1 MCKFKSGIAIKA
13 SDSEVA
19 VRVLP
24 LNDSHTDIRKVL
36 HIREENLGVSRYST
50 PVELVPTR
58 LDFEDRSCWEFVFD
72 ASRPDWWVDGMTD
85 QCIDQLLKAAKSD
98 FEAMMGGQE
107 YEGQLDLGRL
117 TSIPVGFNPTVGGTL
132 HLGGLTSVP
141 KGFSPKVGENLRLGG
156 VTRISDG
163 FSPTVGGCLCLDRL
177 VHIPDGFNPTIGKS
191 LWLTSLVKIPDG
203 FSPNVGG
210 NIWMEKVTSVPDS
223 VRKNVK
229 GQVLFHIQTP
239 Y

>member
-1 MCKFKSGIAIKA
+1 
-13 SDSEVA
+13 VA

-24 LNDSHTDIRKVL
+24 LNDSHTDIRKAL

-50 PVELVPTR
+50 PVELFPTR
-58 LDFEDRSCWEFVFD
+58 LDFEDRSCWEFIFD
-72 ASRPDWWVDGMTD
+72 ADRPDWWVDGMTD

-107 YEGQLDLGRL
+107 YEGKLSLGRL
-117 TSIPVGFNPTVGGTL
+117 TSIPIGFNPTVGGTL
-132 HLGGLTSVP
+132 QLCGLTSVP
-141 KGFSPKVGENLRLGG
+141 N
-156 VTRISDG
+156 
-163 FSPTVGGCLCLDRL
+163 
-177 VHIPDGFNPTIGKS
+177 GFNPTVGKS

-210 NIWMEKVTSVPDS
+210 NLWMDKVTSVPDS

-229 GQVLFHIQTP
+229 GQVLLRIQTP